1 LKSRDKQPTIER
13 RKTMRATYTIVSI
26 AIMAYLAFGGARE
39 IFKPAAPK
47 TSLVHYETKK
57 VSATKSDKPVKRYQF

>member
-1 LKSRDKQPTIER
+1 
-13 RKTMRATYTIVSI
+13 MRATYTIVSI

-39 IFKPAAPK
+39 IFNTAAPK

-57 VSATKSDKPVKRYQF
+57 VSATKSEKPVKRYQF

>member
-1 LKSRDKQPTIER
+1 
-13 RKTMRATYTIVSI
+13 MRATYTIVSI

-39 IFKPAAPK
+39 LFKPAAPK

>member
-1 LKSRDKQPTIER
+1 MNAIYSITFG
-13 RKTMRATYTIVSI
+13 IVL
-26 AIMAYLAFGGARE
+26 AYLAFGGARE

-57 VSATKSDKPVKRYQF
+57 VSATKSEKPVKRYQF